1 MISSTATFDEFVF
14 LHCSRKSDDK
24 LPPIPQDNEDEVD
37 QEPLQNLKPQEDIP
51 VTQYYSFSPIK
62 D

>member
-1 MISSTATFDEFVF
+1 MISSTATFDVFVF

-24 LPPIPQDNEDEVD
+24 LPPIPQDNEDEVNHD
-37 QEPLQNLKPQEDIP
+37 PLQGPKPQEDIL
-51 VTQYYSFSPIK
+51 VTQYYSFPSME